1 MTRAMRIVAIVRRS
15 VALSVSI
22 AICTSGGASSRLPL
36 GVQLVSRE
44 RVLVYRGGLSQGS
57 NERLFELFDTAKIKP
72 ELLRITSSGGDV
84 NLGMDLGEWVFEHH
98 LDVEIVGYCFSSC
111 ANYVFL
117 AGRTKVLN
125 PDSILLWHG
134 GSLQKG
140 NEEELVRLGGERG
153 KKYFDSWRKREDA
166 FFRTI
171 HIDQRILTYGQT
183 ASHVKLPRT
192 AAGYDY
198 SVEDM
203 AKFGVINVVEKT
215 GNWRWREL
223 KPEFT
228 SMVVRVEVR

>member
-1 MTRAMRIVAIVRRS
+1 MRIFAVVGR
-15 VALSVSI
+15 SI
-22 AICTSGGASSRLPL
+22 ALLLSILICIGGGASSRLPF
-36 GVQLVSRE
+36 GVQLIATQQ
-44 RVLVYRGGLSQGS
+44 VLVYRGALSQEN
-57 NERLFELFDTAKIKP
+57 NERLFELYDTARIKP

-84 NLGMDLGEWVFEHH
+84 NLGMDLGEWVFQRH
-98 LDVEIVGYCFSSC
+98 LDVEVVGYCFSSC

-117 AGRTKVLN
+117 AGRRKVLN

-140 NEEELVRLGGERG
+140 NEEELVRLGGEQG
-153 KKYFDSWRKREDA
+153 KAYFDNWRKREDA
-166 FFRTI
+166 FFKTI

-183 ASHVKLPRT
+183 ASHAVRGT

-198 SVEDM
+198 SIADM
-203 AKFGVINVVEKT
+203 AKFGVVNVVEKT

-228 SMVVRVEVR
+228 SLVVRMDVR

>member
-1 MTRAMRIVAIVRRS
+1 
-15 VALSVSI
+15 
-22 AICTSGGASSRLPL
+22 
-36 GVQLVSRE
+36 
-44 RVLVYRGGLSQGS
+44 
-57 NERLFELFDTAKIKP
+57 LFDTAEIKP

-84 NLGMDLGEWVFEHH
+84 NLGMDLGEWVFGHH

-140 NEEELVRLGGERG
+140 NEEELVRLAGERG
-153 KKYFDSWRKREDA
+153 KEYFDSWRKREDA

-183 ASHVKLPRT
+183 ASHVKLPGT
-192 AAGYDY
+192 AVGYDY

-228 SMVVRVEVR
+228 SMVARVEVR